1 MLASFGALDTPWGQV
16 MRLKID
22 SVDLPASGG
31 PARLGVFDVLDYS
44 PLNNGTR
51 AANFGGSYVA
61 VVSFDRPTR
70 AKVLLSYGTSSQPG
84 SAHRS
89 DQLPLL
95 SKGVLRDAWRTRAEV
110 EANLE
115 SRDSF

>member
-1 MLASFGALDTPWGQV
+1 MLANFGALDTPWGQV

-31 PARLGVFDVLDYS
+31 PGGLGVFDVLEYA

-70 AKVLLSYGTSSQPG
+70 AKVLLSYGSSSQPG
-84 SAHRS
+84 SPHRS
-89 DQLPLL
+89 DQLTLL